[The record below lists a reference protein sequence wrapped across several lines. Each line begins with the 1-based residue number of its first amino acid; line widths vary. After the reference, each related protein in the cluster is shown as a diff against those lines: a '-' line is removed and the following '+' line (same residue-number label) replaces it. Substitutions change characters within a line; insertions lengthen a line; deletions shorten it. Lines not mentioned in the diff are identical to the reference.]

1 MSQTQKLHT
10 IGDWYGK
17 SRIPTTLFNGQMGT
31 NKPTLR
37 QKFSHYSMTLSAMF
51 TTLIRP
57 NMLVICQKPGECKAP
72 FENGL

>member
-1 MSQTQKLHT
+1 M
-10 IGDWYGK
+10 GA
-17 SRIPTTLFNGQMGT
+17 TLDGGRVTLRNMFNGQMGT

-51 TTLIRP
+51 TTLIKP
-57 NMLVICQKPGECKAP
+57 NMLVICHKPGECKAP